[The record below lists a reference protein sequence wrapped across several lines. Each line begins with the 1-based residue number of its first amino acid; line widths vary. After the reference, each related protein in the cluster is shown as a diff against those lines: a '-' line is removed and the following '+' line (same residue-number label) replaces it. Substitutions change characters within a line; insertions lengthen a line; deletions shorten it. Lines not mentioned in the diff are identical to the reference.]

1 MCYASR
7 MTTTASLRTA
17 LILLAFGVAAPAA
30 AQTLAQT
37 GAQSGAPAGQ
47 QHYDLNVY
55 PAMNGGN
62 PYDLNAASAQNG
74 PPGTISMTSA
84 APTPA
89 YSFKDVLANTHGFL
103 ETGVSSRGG
112 YEVSGGVSMPILPGK
127 ADLDLAAG
135 TGQLAGWGKTP
146 SGKTPLA
153 VYDTYSAGLHIHP
166 TDDTDA
172 YIGISGLRLHD
183 LGPNP
188 PFAFGLP

>member
-1 MCYASR
+1 MSI
-7 MTTTASLRTA
+7 TASLRTA

-30 AQTLAQT
+30 AQTAV
-37 GAQSGAPAGQ
+37 APGQ

-55 PAMNGGN
+55 PAMNGGS
-62 PYDLNAASAQNG
+62 PYDLSAASAQSG
-74 PPGTISMTSA
+74 PPGMITMSSSA
-84 APTPA
+84 PPPA
-89 YSFKDVLANTHGFL
+89 YSFKDALANTHGFL

-112 YEVSGGVSMPILPGK
+112 YEVSGGVSIPILPGK
-127 ADLDLAAG
+127 ADLYLAGG

-172 YIGISGLRLHD
+172 YIGISGLRRHD
-183 LGPNP
+183 LGPTP
-188 PFAFGLP
+188 PYAFGLP